1 VRLGIIGGGPGG
13 YSAAL
18 RASLKAIDTTIF
30 EKEEIGGI
38 CLNTG
43 CIPTKTLVSY
53 ANLLNLI
60 SKSKRFGLNVSVK
73 NLDWKRIQESKDN
86 AKRRLVIGVSNLLN
100 NRGVKI
106 IKEKADL
113 VDNFLIETESK
124 RYEFDRIIIATGSKP
139 KKAPFTVPADVWD
152 SRDAVNSKDIPR
164 SLSIIGAGVIGLE
177 FAHIYSSFG
186 SNISIVELENEVM
199 PGEDEDLSSI
209 LRKTF
214 EKRKI
219 RFYLSST
226 VKEVIKNDRF
236 ITKFI
241 YKGKEK
247 VIESDRVLLSI
258 GRIPFIKDFEGILE
272 FERGAIKVDKYL
284 RSSKENIYAIGDCIG
299 GRLLAH
305 CAYKEAEI
313 AVRNILGEDVE
324 INERVIPRVV
334 YTNPEF
340 ASVGFTE
347 DELKKDNIYYKVSK
361 YPFSGNPR
369 AIASNETVGEVK
381 LIYNKK
387 GEILGCGIVSNEAS
401 ELISILSLAME
412 YNININKLS
421 EFVFPH
427 PTLSEAIKETAA
439 IADGNPIH

>member
-1 VRLGIIGGGPGG
+1 VKLGIIGGGPGG

-18 RASLKAIDTTIF
+18 RASVKGIDTTIF
-30 EKEEIGGI
+30 EKEEIGGV
-38 CLNTG
+38 CLNVG

-53 ANLLNLI
+53 ANFLNLI
-60 SKSKRFGLNVSVK
+60 SKSKRFGLNVVVK
-73 NLDWKRIQESKDN
+73 DLDWKRIQDSKD
-86 AKRRLVIGVSNLLN
+86 KTKKRLVGGVSNLLKK
-100 NRGVKI
+100 RGVKI

-113 VDNFLIETESK
+113 VDDFLIETESE
-124 RYEFDRIIIATGSKP
+124 RYKFDRIIIATGSNP
-139 KKAPFTVPADVWD
+139 KEAPFAVPGEVWD
-152 SRDAVNSKDIPR
+152 SRDAVNSKEIPG
-164 SLSIIGAGVIGLE
+164 SLTIIGAGVIGLE
-177 FAHIYSSFG
+177 FAHIYRSFG
-186 SNISIVELENEVM
+186 SDISVVELESEVL
-199 PGEDEDLSSI
+199 PGEDEDLSKI

-214 EKRKI
+214 EKRNI

-226 VKEVIKNDRF
+226 VKDIIKNDRF
-236 ITKFI
+236 LTKFI

-247 VIESDRVLLSI
+247 VIESDRVLISI
-258 GRIPFIKDFEGILE
+258 GRIPFIEDFKNTLEIEG
-272 FERGAIKVDKYL
+272 GVIKVDKHL
-284 RSSKENIYAIGDCIG
+284 RSSIKNIYAIGDCIG

-313 AVRNILGEDVE
+313 AVRNILGEDIE
-324 INERVIPRVV
+324 IDERVIPRVV

-347 DELKKDNIYYKVSK
+347 DELKKDNKYYEVSK

-381 LIYNKK
+381 VIYNKK

-412 YNININKLS
+412 CKINISKLS
-421 EFVFPH
+421 ELVFPH

>member
-1 VRLGIIGGGPGG
+1 MKLGIIGGGPGG

-18 RASLKAIDTTIF
+18 RASVKGIDTTIF
-30 EKEEIGGI
+30 EKEEIGGV
-38 CLNTG
+38 CLNVG

-60 SKSKRFGLNVSVK
+60 SKSKRFGLNIGVK

-86 AKRRLVIGVSNLLN
+86 AKKRLVIGVSNLLK

-113 VDNFLIETESK
+113 VDNFSIETKSK
-124 RYEFDRIIIATGSKP
+124 RYKFDRIILATGSNQKT
-139 KKAPFTVPADVWD
+139 APFKVPVEVWD
-152 SRDAVNSKDIPR
+152 SRDAVNSKEIPG
-164 SLSIIGAGVIGLE
+164 SLTIIGAGVIGLE
-177 FAHIYSSFG
+177 FAHIYNSFG
-186 SNISIVELENEVM
+186 SEISIVELENEVL
-199 PGEDEDLSSI
+199 PGEDWDLSSI

-214 EKRKI
+214 EKRNI

-236 ITKFI
+236 LTKFI

-258 GRIPFIKDFEGILE
+258 GRIPFINDFEDILE

-284 RSSKENIYAIGDCIG
+284 RSSIKNVYAIGDCIG

-313 AVRNILGEDVE
+313 AVRNILGEDIE
-324 INERVIPRVV
+324 INEVIIPRVV
-334 YTNPEF
+334 YTKPEF

-347 DELKKDNIYYKVSK
+347 DELKKDNIYYEVSK

-369 AIASNETVGEVK
+369 AVASNETTGEIK

-412 YNININKLS
+412 YNINVNKLS
-421 EFVFPH
+421 ELVFPH
-427 PTLSEAIKETAA
+427 PTLSEAIKEIAA